1 MIIDDAT
8 RWDIIH
14 KKSHK
19 ETDTHSKYAEEKEVL
34 FPRKSLVVELGAGR
48 GTDAMY
54 FLGKGHSLIA
64 LDISAFALKI
74 LQERAK
80 KMNLD
85 KKLVARQIDFGL
97 QLIPVKDSSVD
108 VVYSRISINYFGSKQ
123 TTKLFKDIYRILKP
137 GGLAFISL
145 KSPDDTLE
153 MQYLERSS
161 TLYEPNVFI
170 EGGLLRSRF
179 TKDQLKIMLKAA
191 EIPEFSVE
199 SYQEDLST
207 KGGDHNKVLFVS
219 EVSFK
224 KV

>member
-80 KMNLD
+80 KMNLE

-207 KGGDHNKVLFVS
+207 KGADHNKVLFVS